1 MDTIATKE
9 ARKSLL
15 EVYEAID
22 QAVAVA
28 KSKPEPTCQAIAAIL
43 LSIQGAIQGGG
54 IGEWVEFGHQFAIKQ
69 IKVLTEDLKAK
80 SN

>member
-1 MDTIATKE
+1 MDHIATKE

-15 EVYEAID
+15 EVYEAIG

-28 KSKPEPTCQAIAAIL
+28 KSKPEPTYQAIAAIL

-54 IGEWVEFGHQFAIKQ
+54 IGEWVEFGHAFSVKQ
-69 IKVLTEDLKAK
+69 IQILTSDLKAK